1 MCNVSWVNPS
11 LRCSVRAH
19 LLRVGCQFLAQCI
32 KNTPEH
38 LFPAKSSRLAVGTM
52 LSVDCSWCLL
62 LCLLFI
68 SMCKYVWCGFLV
80 EDFRRGALI
89 MVCSPFFLQT
99 AAFGLRLLCLRN
111 ICAWRD
117 LCGRLHAPLATDILI
132 LLPVSTLSISQN
144 MFDAVL
150 EKCGCYSGV
159 NVCNALV
166 AL

>member
-89 MVCSPFFLQT
+89 MVCSPFFFTNSGIWPSATVSAQYLCVAWFVCSVARSVGHRHFNFVASQHFKHIT
-99 AAFGLRLLCLRN
+99 KYVWCRSREMWLL
-111 ICAWRD
+111 
-117 LCGRLHAPLATDILI
+117 
-132 LLPVSTLSISQN
+132 
-144 MFDAVL
+144 
-150 EKCGCYSGV
+150 
-159 NVCNALV
+159 
-166 AL
+166 